1 MIKMIVQW
9 GQGFFILTSLYLLG
23 ELLSSWLGLL
33 LPGSLVGMLLL
44 AFLLFSGILKL
55 EQMERAADD
64 LLRHLIL
71 LFVPAAVGIMV
82 YVKAFTGN
90 AVGIILN
97 TLLSTV
103 VVLAATGKSVDWVI
117 QWLAR
122 PDKVS
127 RLTE

>member
-9 GQGFFILTSLYLLG
+9 GQGFFILVGLYLLG
-23 ELLSSWLGLL
+23 ELLSTLLGLL

-44 AFLLFSGILKL
+44 TFLLFSGILKL
-55 EQMERAADD
+55 EQMEKAADD

-82 YVKAFTGN
+82 YVKGFSGN

-97 TLLSTV
+97 GLLSTV

-122 PDKVS
+122 TDKVG
-127 RLTE
+127 REVE